1 MIRSVSMETELTLNE
16 HELES
21 YSIPIQPFIKL
32 NHNLLLIIIKN
43 SIEIEQELET

>member
-1 MIRSVSMETELTLNE
+1 MIRSSSIELELTLNE